1 MNTDRDSRREFIKKA
16 ALGTTAVGL
25 SIKGYA
31 SIVSLNE
38 APYFG
43 NGFRNGWA
51 DQNAIV
57 LWTRLTQNPELNA
70 NGKTFIPIS
79 NDEHKRL
86 WYSTDE
92 NEIYEAQIPTGLTLD
107 EMEGAC
113 PGTAG
118 EVKLKYYPAN
128 NPAEAREMSWKRV
141 DPDKNF
147 TTQWKLEGL
156 QPGTAYTVELEA
168 RANQNAATSNTLKG
182 AFKTPY
188 PAEKSEDVGFCIVTC
203 HDYNRRDTPQGHQM
217 YESMLAQQPDFYVHT
232 GDVEYYDKPNPY
244 ALTEKLMRFK
254 WDRLF
259 ALPHQ
264 RNFYTQTTTYFLK
277 DDHDTLCNDCYEG
290 MTYGT
295 VSFERGLE
303 IFDKEQFPANDKP
316 YKTVRW
322 GKDLQIWLMEGRNYR
337 SKNTDE
343 DGYNKTIWGEEQK
356 VWLFRTLEDSDATFK
371 VIISPTPILGPD
383 RKNKSDNYA
392 NDNFDH
398 EGERI
403 RLFINQFDN
412 VFMCNG
418 DRHWQY
424 VTHWNNTNL
433 WEFGCGPGSDQ
444 HAGGWS
450 QDNKLPEHRFLRV
463 KGGFLKG
470 EVSRQNDS
478 CTLRFA
484 HYDVKGNKVHEEVFE
499 QQD

>member
-1 MNTDRDSRREFIKKA
+1 MQTNLDSRRDFLKKT

-25 SIKGYA
+25 SVKGY
-31 SIVSLNE
+31 SNIVSLNDG
-38 APYFG
+38 PYFG

-51 DQNAIV
+51 DQNSIV
-57 LWTRLTQNPELNA
+57 IWTRLTKNPEMNST
-70 NGKTFIPIS
+70 GKAFIEIS
-79 NDEHKRL
+79 NEEHKKL
-86 WYSTDE
+86 WNSTDE
-92 NEIYEAQIPTGLTLD
+92 EEIYRAQIPSGYELD
-107 EMEGAC
+107 QMEGAC
-113 PGTAG
+113 PGTIG
-118 EVKLKYYPAN
+118 EVKLTYYPTNQPSRAK
-128 NPAEAREMSWKRV
+128 EVSWTNV
-141 DPDKNF
+141 DPEQNF
-147 TTQWKLEGL
+147 TAQWKLGDL
-156 QPGTAYTVELEA
+156 QPGTRYTVELEA
-168 RANQNAATSNTLKG
+168 RASEDMETTNTLRGSFLSPPSPENSKDI
-182 AFKTPY
+182 
-188 PAEKSEDVGFCIVTC
+188 SFCIVTC
-203 HDYNRRDTPQGHQM
+203 HDYIRRDTPKGHQM
-217 YESMLAQQPDFYVHT
+217 YETMLAQNPDFYVHT
-232 GDVEYYDKPNPY
+232 GDIEYYDKPSPY
-244 ALTEKLMRFK
+244 ALTEKLMYFK
-254 WDRLF
+254 WNRLF

-264 RNFYTQTTTYFLK
+264 RNFYNQTTTYFLK

-295 VSFERGLE
+295 VSFERGIE
-303 IFDKEQFPANDKP
+303 IFDQEQFPTNEKP

-337 SKNTDE
+337 SKNSDE

-356 VWLFRTLEDSDATFK
+356 EWLFRTLEDSDATFK

-383 RKNKSDNYA
+383 RKNKKDNYA
-392 NDNFDH
+392 NETFDH

-424 VTHWNNTNL
+424 VTHWNHTNL

-450 QDNKLPEHRFLRV
+450 QDNQLPEHRFLRV

-470 EVSRQNDS
+470 EVSQENGK

-484 HYDVKGNKVHEEVFE
+484 HFDVKGNIVHEEIFE
-499 QQD
+499 QQI

>member
-156 QPGTAYTVELEA
+156 QAGTAYTVELEA
-168 RANQNAATSNTLKG
+168 RANENAATSNVLKG
-182 AFKTPY
+182 AFTTPY
-188 PAEKSEDVGFCIVTC
+188 PAETSEEVGFCIVTC

-343 DGYNKTIWGEEQK
+343 D
-356 VWLFRTLEDSDATFK
+356 
-371 VIISPTPILGPD
+371 
-383 RKNKSDNYA
+383 
-392 NDNFDH
+392 
-398 EGERI
+398 
-403 RLFINQFDN
+403 
-412 VFMCNG
+412 
-418 DRHWQY
+418 
-424 VTHWNNTNL
+424 
-433 WEFGCGPGSDQ
+433 
-444 HAGGWS
+444 
-450 QDNKLPEHRFLRV
+450 
-463 KGGFLKG
+463 
-470 EVSRQNDS
+470 
-478 CTLRFA
+478 
-484 HYDVKGNKVHEEVFE
+484 
-499 QQD
+499 